1 MATFV
6 FKNAY
11 LQVNGVDLSDH
22 VRSISLSY
30 SADEVEDVNMGD
42 STKVRL
48 AGLKD
53 WSLQVEFSQDFGSGK
68 VDATLFDLVGA
79 APFAVHVKPVN
90 AAISATNP
98 DFTGDVILTEYPI
111 LDGSVG
117 DLATTSVNF
126 VAAGDLTRDVEP

>member
-6 FKNAY
+6 FKNGY
-11 LQVNGVDLSDH
+11 VMVNNVDLSDH
-22 VRSISLSY
+22 VRSVSLSY
-30 SADEVEDVNMGD
+30 SAAEVEDNNMGD
-42 STKVRL
+42 STQQRL

-53 WSLQVEFSQDFGSGK
+53 WSLSVEFSQDYASGK

-90 AAISATNP
+90 TTISATNP
-98 DFTGDVILTEYPI
+98 DFTGNVILTEYPI